1 MAELAIR
8 GLDVWYGQVHALQSV
23 DMDVSDSE
31 IVAVLGFNGAGKST
45 LLRAI
50 SRIVVAKGEVR
61 LDGIAVRGQPDD
73 VVRHGIGHVLQ
84 GRGVFS
90 DLTVRDNLLLAKFG
104 SGPVGFADRLA
115 AVLDFFPMLKS
126 KIRQKGG
133 ELSGGQQQILAIGRA
148 LITAPRV
155 LLMDEPS
162 LGLAPVVFD
171 QLRTIIPDIR
181 RTWKTSVLMSEQ
193 NVQLALD
200 VADRVYVLERGKV
213 VHTGSADISVLGEEL
228 LRRYLG
234 GRLAAP
240 STPSA

>member
-1 MAELAIR
+1 M
-8 GLDVWYGQVHALQSV
+8 
-23 DMDVSDSE
+23 
-31 IVAVLGFNGAGKST
+31 
-45 LLRAI
+45 
-50 SRIVVAKGEVR
+50 
-61 LDGIAVRGQPDD
+61 
-73 VVRHGIGHVLQ
+73 GHVLQ

-90 DLTVRDNLLLAKFG
+90 DLTVRDNLLLARFG

-148 LITAPRV
+148 LITAPKV

-181 RTWKTSVLMSEQ
+181 RTWQMSVLMADQ
-193 NVQLALD
+193 NCHLPLVLLPHHYTLLYLPTAL
-200 VADRVYVLERGKV
+200 
-213 VHTGSADISVLGEEL
+213 H
-228 LRRYLG
+228 
-234 GRLAAP
+234 
-240 STPSA
+240 

>member
-1 MAELAIR
+1 MGCSR
-8 GLDVWYGQVHALQSV
+8 KPV
-23 DMDVSDSE
+23 DPFEGHQGWLNWRYEAWTSGT
-31 IVAVLGFNGAGKST
+31 ARFT
-45 LLRAI
+45 LCSLSI
-50 SRIVVAKGEVR
+50 WTS
-61 LDGIAVRGQPDD
+61 P
-73 VVRHGIGHVLQ
+73 HGIGHVLQ

-90 DLTVRDNLLLAKFG
+90 DLTVRDNLLLARFG

-148 LITAPRV
+148 LITAPKV

-181 RTWKTSVLMSEQ
+181 RTWKMSVLMSEQ

-213 VHTGSADISVLGEEL
+213 VHKGSADISVLGEEL

-234 GRLAAP
+234 GRLVAP
-240 STPSA
+240 SAPSA